1 MAVALLDTNVL
12 FASVSA
18 RDRYHDRAREIVRR
32 IDHGELP
39 SVVVTNY
46 VLAEAL
52 NLTGEKLDPDV
63 ANAMLDRL
71 VEAAHFEIDHAPKAD
86 FNTAQT
92 VFRRHGDLS
101 FVDATIA
108 AYMDREDVKY
118 LYSFDDD
125 FDAVEGITRLETAD
139 NPFE

>member
-12 FASVSA
+12 FAAVSA
-18 RDRYHDRAREIVRR
+18 RDEYHDRARNIVRG

-39 SVVVTNY
+39 DGIVTNH
-46 VLAEAL
+46 VIAETL
-52 NLTGEKLDPDV
+52 NLVSERIDAV
-63 ANAMLDRL
+63 AANQLLDRL
-71 VEAAHFEIDHAPKAD
+71 IEGTHFEVVHAPKAD
-86 FNTAQT
+86 FNAAKA
-92 VFRRHGDLS
+92 VFRQYSELS

-108 AYMDREDVKY
+108 AYSDRSDTEY

-125 FDAVEGITRLETAD
+125 FDALETLSRLETAE